1 MLWVLKLLI
10 SSSRDGLVEAV
21 GPSKAISL
29 QYSGASFDKVIDAKG
44 MCVLPGRYLFS

>member
-1 MLWVLKLLI
+1 MLWVLKFLI
-10 SSSRDGLVEAV
+10 SSSRDGLVKAV

-44 MCVLPGRYLFS
+44 MCVLPGQYLFS